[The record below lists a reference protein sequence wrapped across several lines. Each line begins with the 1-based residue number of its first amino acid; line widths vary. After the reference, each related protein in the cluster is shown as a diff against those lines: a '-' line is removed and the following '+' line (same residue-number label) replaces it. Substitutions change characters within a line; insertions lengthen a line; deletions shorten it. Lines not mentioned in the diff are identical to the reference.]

1 MAKEKVFHFS
11 LWSKDEVDVEVPA
24 KNKKEAREKL
34 NEMCNNDEIRWEKA
48 VVVDS
53 GIKYNG
59 MTKKEASK

>member
-34 NEMCNNDEIRWEKA
+34 NDMLNNDRIRWEKA

>member
-1 MAKEKVFHFS
+1 MTCRKRKFS
-11 LWSKDEVDVEVPA
+11 EVDVEVPA

-34 NEMCNNDEIRWEKA
+34 NDMLNNDRIRWEKA

-59 MTKKEASK
+59 MTEEERTEVDEDE

>member
-48 VVVDS
+48 VVVES

-59 MTKKEASK
+59 MTKKEA

>member
-1 MAKEKVFHFS
+1 MAKEKVFRFS

-59 MTKKEASK
+59 MTKKEA